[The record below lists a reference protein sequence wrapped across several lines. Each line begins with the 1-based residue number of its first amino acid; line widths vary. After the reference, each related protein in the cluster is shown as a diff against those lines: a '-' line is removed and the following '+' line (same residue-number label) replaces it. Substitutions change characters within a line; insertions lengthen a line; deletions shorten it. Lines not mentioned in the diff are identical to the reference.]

1 MATMARECAQV
12 RAVTSSPEER
22 GANFAW
28 GSVAG
33 KIGTESVLVRTRE
46 PKR

>member
-1 MATMARECAQV
+1 MASMARV

-22 GANFAW
+22 GERSELPMR
-28 GSVAG
+28 SVAG